1 MLRLLAGQQL
11 KTFGCS
17 KELLLKARTFYWGRL
32 MERQRSRLQLLLI
45 EKVQRWGEGTTMK
58 LFWRERKS
66 GQSLILCSDDET
78 EVEVGMVRRTPRG
91 FDALA
96 KTNTYDP
103 GRAKRGFASM
113 EEAKAFVES
122 FHPWDLFGGDW
133 DMAVDPEVRRRLA
146 DTSSPT
152 PDEVS
157 QPVSEKP
164 SRGKQAWQFWKKG

>member
-1 MLRLLAGQQL
+1 
-11 KTFGCS
+11 
-17 KELLLKARTFYWGRL
+17 
-32 MERQRSRLQLLLI
+32 
-45 EKVQRWGEGTTMK
+45 MK

-78 EVEVGMVRRTPRG
+78 EVEVGMVRRTPHG

-103 GRAKRGFASM
+103 GRAKRDM
-113 EEAKAFVES
+113 E
-122 FHPWDLFGGDW
+122 
-133 DMAVDPEVRRRLA
+133 VDSAVRRMLA